1 MTRRK
6 EQPSIEDLGRPDV
19 KPIEGKT
26 ETQKRYIN
34 AIKNFKLIFATGSA
48 GTGKTWLATALAA
61 QALLNDRTEGI
72 ILTRPAVE
80 AGESLGFLPGE
91 IEEKFEPYLQPFK
104 QVLYERLGKGKAE
117 YMIKAGKIKAIP
129 LAYLRGMTL
138 RNCFVILDEAQNTS
152 PTQMKMFLTRIGE
165 NCTVVVNGDTSQ
177 QDIRGESGLT
187 DAIERLSYIPSVK
200 IIEFKKEDIVRSGL
214 VQEIV
219 EAYEKPKENKRPLKE
234 YKRFYERK
242 DAPVSPYTPATPP
255 NPYDPPLGG
264 WACETTAKEVIAE
277 EVKTAEDHLTDE
289 KSPFSRFFQNHIKN
303 LSL

>member
-61 QALLNDRTEGI
+61 QALLNDRTEEI

-129 LAYLRGMTL
+129 LAYLRGMTF

-277 EVKTAEDHLTDE
+277 EVKTAEDRLTDE